1 MAIVVLKDEFIG
13 KVDAEGLKDH
23 MKAFVEKGII
33 SKFGIPDRI
42 IFVDTLLKTSVG
54 KLDKKTMRI
63 KYGS

>member
-1 MAIVVLKDEFIG
+1 V
-13 KVDAEGLKDH
+13 LKDH